1 MVVTLYPDQLASS
14 CLRLSQDI
22 QESGYEP
29 TLLVAVLRGGAE
41 VAARMRQQFP
51 HADYCEVRLTRPGT
65 KQKSQGLMH
74 RMLQRSPRW
83 ICNLL
88 REVESRVNSWISIF
102 RKPSRIGTIKL
113 PPAIVLKAKEQAE
126 NRILLIDDAIDTGA
140 TIAEARQQ
148 LLSLFSGAEVRVAV
162 ITVTTSR
169 PLCEAD
175 YCLFH
180 NHTLCRFPWSG
191 DYRSK

>member
-14 CLRLSQDI
+14 CLQLSQDI
-22 QESGYEP
+22 QKSGFEP

-51 HADYCEVRLTRPGT
+51 QADYCEVRLSRPGT
-65 KQKSQGLMH
+65 KQKNQGLMH

-88 REVESRVNSWISIF
+88 REIESRVNLWIGLF
-102 RKPSRIGTIKL
+102 KKPRRIGTIEL
-113 PPAIVLKAKEQAE
+113 PPEIVLQAQEQTE
-126 NRILLIDDAIDTGA
+126 PRILLVDDAIDTGA

-148 LLSLFSGAEVRVAV
+148 LLSFFPGAEVRVAV
-162 ITVTTSR
+162 ITVTTDR
-169 PLCEAD
+169 PVCDAD

-191 DYRSK
+191 DYRP